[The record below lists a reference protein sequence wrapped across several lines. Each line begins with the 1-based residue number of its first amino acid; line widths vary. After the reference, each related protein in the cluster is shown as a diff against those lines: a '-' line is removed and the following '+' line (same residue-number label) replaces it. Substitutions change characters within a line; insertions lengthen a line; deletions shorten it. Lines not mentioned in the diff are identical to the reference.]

1 MVVGSGPS
9 SVVTRRELFGLL
21 STDGGRGVTLLSA
34 PPGSGKTV
42 LLRSWLEDAGAGDRV
57 AWVSVDREERDAQH
71 FWLSV
76 IAELR
81 MALGAD
87 GSVERV
93 EGTPTFDGETVVDRL
108 IADLE
113 LLEQPLVLVL
123 DDLHELRSGD
133 ALRQLEALL
142 ARRPA
147 LLRVVMASRR
157 DPRLG
162 LHRLRLAGE
171 LREIRSTDLRFSLD
185 EAREMLAAAGVT
197 LREDS
202 LEQLYERTEGWAA
215 GLRLAALALAGHPDP
230 ERFVAEFSG
239 SERTVA
245 DYLFAE
251 VLERQPEEAR
261 RLLLRTSI
269 LDRVNSALGDLL
281 TGATGSRRL
290 LQELEEQNA
299 FVVSLDASRSWFRY
313 HHLFADLLRLELERT
328 EPEAVQEL
336 HRGAASWFADNGY
349 VVEGVRHAQA
359 AEQWAL
365 AAQLLADHSFGLWLD
380 GRGATTYAL
389 LDGFPESVVSSD
401 PELARVF
408 AGGALWRGS
417 LADAET
423 YLAVAERNAAQVPTE
438 RRPRFQIRLSLT
450 RLQHARRRG
459 HFASAIDEA
468 QPLLAADSSTAGETG
483 LDVDSRAAAL
493 MHLGIVELWSG
504 RFEESEAHLE
514 QGLGFAR
521 LAGRPYLETQC
532 LAYLAVARARR
543 SFGPA
548 RDAALE
554 ALSIAEKH
562 GWEGDGVVGAALV
575 ALGTIDVWQGRF
587 ADAEHWLKRAEGVVR
602 ADLEPASALL
612 LQVATGRLLA
622 ARAQLTA
629 AVGAFRAAAR
639 LEALLAAPQFM
650 TFPARR
656 LLAQML
662 AQLGDAEGARAT
674 LAELTRDAPD
684 SDMTR
689 TALAQVH
696 LSSGDPHA
704 AIDVLLAVLDASP
717 PPGPLLRVEAL
728 LLDAAARD
736 LLGEAR
742 AAEADVESALEL
754 AEPERIVWPFVVTP
768 ARDLVERHARHRSAH
783 GGLLKEILGLLATSS
798 PPARPSDP
806 VPLQEELSE
815 SEMRVLRYLPSNLSA
830 AEIGSELFLSVFTVK
845 THIRHIYGKLGV
857 HRRSEAV
864 ERAREL
870 GLLSPP
876 SRLR

>member
-1 MVVGSGPS
+1 
-9 SVVTRRELFGLL
+9 
-21 STDGGRGVTLLSA
+21 
-34 PPGSGKTV
+34 
-42 LLRSWLEDAGAGDRV
+42 
-57 AWVSVDREERDAQH
+57 
-71 FWLSV
+71 
-76 IAELR
+76 
-81 MALGAD
+81 
-87 GSVERV
+87 
-93 EGTPTFDGETVVDRL
+93 
-108 IADLE
+108 
-113 LLEQPLVLVL
+113 
-123 DDLHELRSGD
+123 
-133 ALRQLEALL
+133 
-142 ARRPA
+142 
-147 LLRVVMASRR
+147 
-157 DPRLG
+157 
-162 LHRLRLAGE
+162 
-171 LREIRSTDLRFSLD
+171 
-185 EAREMLAAAGVT
+185 
-197 LREDS
+197 
-202 LEQLYERTEGWAA
+202 
-215 GLRLAALALAGHPDP
+215 
-230 ERFVAEFSG
+230 
-239 SERTVA
+239 
-245 DYLFAE
+245 
-251 VLERQPEEAR
+251 
-261 RLLLRTSI
+261 
-269 LDRVNSALGDLL
+269 
-281 TGATGSRRL
+281 
-290 LQELEEQNA
+290 
-299 FVVSLDASRSWFRY
+299 
-313 HHLFADLLRLELERT
+313 
-328 EPEAVQEL
+328 
-336 HRGAASWFADNGY
+336 
-349 VVEGVRHAQA
+349 
-359 AEQWAL
+359 
-365 AAQLLADHSFGLWLD
+365 
-380 GRGATTYAL
+380 
-389 LDGFPESVVSSD
+389 
-401 PELARVF
+401 
-408 AGGALWRGS
+408 
-417 LADAET
+417 
-423 YLAVAERNAAQVPTE
+423 
-438 RRPRFQIRLSLT
+438 
-450 RLQHARRRG
+450 
-459 HFASAIDEA
+459 
-468 QPLLAADSSTAGETG
+468 
-483 LDVDSRAAAL
+483 
-493 MHLGIVELWSG
+493 
-504 RFEESEAHLE
+504 
-514 QGLGFAR
+514 
-521 LAGRPYLETQC
+521 
-532 LAYLAVARARR
+532 VARARR

-704 AIDVLLAVLDASP
+704 AIDVLLPVLDGSP

-742 AAEADVESALEL
+742 AVEADIESALEL

-768 ARDLVERHARHRSAH
+768 ARGLVERHVRHRTAH
-783 GGLLKEILGLLATSS
+783 GGLLKEILDLLAGSS
-798 PPARPSDP
+798 LLARPSDP

-830 AEIGSELFLSVFTVK
+830 AEIGRELFLSVFTVK